1 MKAKILF
8 MTLMAGMPL
17 AGFAQVDD
25 MYFVPQKEEPKKT
38 STVVV
43 TYEDTHHPTAADEHV
58 PETVE
63 EAHYATG
70 EVRDV
75 DEYNRRGRW
84 TGEDGLPDDSLA
96 YADST
101 EVEAE
106 GEGSG
111 DEYACSKRIL
121 RFCAPTVGV
130 AVSSPLY
137 WDLCY
142 GPNSIYWDV
151 YDDGIYAYAFPSS
164 WSTFYWGPYFSWS
177 WGWGWPYYHWGW
189 GGPWYAGWYD
199 PWYWRPHGHYPPHWG
214 HPGPVRPGR
223 PVARPGLTHRQPS
236 SLARGSARRNGTAY
250 RPTRSGG
257 TSYRRGNAGT
267 SSFRPNRSTSTTT
280 RRPSRS
286 TRSTYTPS
294 RSSQSF
300 NRGSSFTPSSR
311 SSSFRPSVSSPSRGG
326 GGFSP
331 SRGGG
336 GARGGRR

>member
-164 WSTFYWGPYFSWS
+164 WSTFYWGPYYS
-177 WGWGWPYYHWGW
+177 WGWGWSYWGW

-199 PWYWRPHGHYPPHWG
+199 PWYWRPYWHHYLHWG
-214 HPGPVRPGR
+214 HPGPGIASR
-223 PVARPGLTHRQPS
+223 PVNRPSVRYREHS
-236 SLARGSARRNGTAY
+236 ALARGNARRTGRDVYSSRSA
-250 RPTRSGG
+250 TRTRDASL
-257 TSYRRGNAGT
+257 RR
-267 SSFRPNRSTSTTT
+267 RSLSNDYQPIRSTTT
-280 RRPSRS
+280 TRQAMRS
-286 TRSTYTPS
+286 TTTTTRSTYTPS
-294 RSSQSF
+294 RSS
-300 NRGSSFTPSSR
+300 SFTPSTR
-311 SSSFRPSVSSPSRGG
+311 STYRPTVSSPSRGGGGG